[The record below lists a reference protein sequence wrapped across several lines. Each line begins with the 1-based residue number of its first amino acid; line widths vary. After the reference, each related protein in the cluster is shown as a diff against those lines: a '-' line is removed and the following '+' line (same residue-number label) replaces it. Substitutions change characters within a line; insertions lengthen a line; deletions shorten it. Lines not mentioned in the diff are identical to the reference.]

1 MDFVLVS
8 VPFAPDAI
16 SQTFST
22 KRTSQKPT
30 RPGSLTLVVV
40 TTRSANNS
48 IPSPSLYNGAPLFC
62 RDDLSAAQH
71 RFQRRT
77 RSHQQATKHHQPSPD
92 DSFFNLYIYIYVI
105 FFFDKLGGL
114 YCASRARVFCNQP
127 SSPSQPF
134 VCLVATDHSLLTAS
148 PHFYTHRPPPPPWRF
163 LR

>member
-92 DSFFNLYIYIYVI
+92 DSFFNFYTYIYII
-105 FFFDKLGGL
+105 FFLI
-114 YCASRARVFCNQP
+114 N
-127 SSPSQPF
+127 
-134 VCLVATDHSLLTAS
+134 LVAYTA
-148 PHFYTHRPPPPPWRF
+148 PAAPKFFVTNPLPPVNRSFAWLPRTTVY
-163 LR
+163 